1 MFKRVLIIVAMT
13 FGLLSQMAYADNA
26 KGEEAYANG
35 DYESALTEFTKAAEN
50 GDMNAEFNLGVMYE
64 NGQGVEQSDLKAAEW
79 YQKAADNGHP
89 EAPMALQVLY
99 EYF

>member
-1 MFKRVLIIVAMT
+1 MFTRFFILTAML
-13 FGLLSQMAYADNA
+13 FGLLSFSANADNA
-26 KGEEAYANG
+26 KGEAAMAQG
-35 DYESALTEFTKAAEN
+35 DYETALAEFTKAAED
-50 GDMNAEFNLGVMYE
+50 GDMNAQFNLGVMYE